1 MIYYNVVID
10 ETGESFRCS
19 PQESLL
25 VGMERLGKKGIP
37 VGCRGG
43 GCGVCKVEILEG
55 TYQKRV
61 MSREYVSAEDEAAD
75 RVLACRIR
83 PTSDLRIHVLGKMCK
98 NVCRI
103 VVPPPVVHAEV
114 RASL

>member
-1 MIYYNVVID
+1 MHL
-10 ETGESFRCS
+10 R
-19 PQESLL
+19 Q
-25 VGMERLGKKGIP
+25 
-37 VGCRGG
+37 
-43 GCGVCKVEILEG
+43 
-55 TYQKRV
+55 Q
-61 MSREYVSAEDEAAD
+61 AAD
-75 RVLACRIR
+75 RVLACRIK